1 MAEHFMRIRFHT
13 LAASRAA
20 CCALLLA
27 AFAHVPVIAQTQLQP
42 ELQAQTEQPRGSD
55 DHPPHP
61 LHQIDDAMVRLPL
74 AAALGAALALRPKR
88 RGTPPRSPAVVQTQI
103 VLAVVGAVVM
113 LIVGAS
119 LARAFGIVGAANLVR
134 YRSKIDDPK
143 DAAVM
148 LCALSVGLASGVGLY
163 ALTIFSTGFMVAAL
177 WVIESFEPHS
187 HKHFLL
193 KIKSEKDTDAMRDR
207 FETILG
213 TYQLPFELRSASD
226 NEVCYDIQVPIE
238 IQTDD
243 VSNRI
248 LQLDPDGHLAVEW
261 EEKKNKK

>member
-1 MAEHFMRIRFHT
+1 
-13 LAASRAA
+13 
-20 CCALLLA
+20 
-27 AFAHVPVIAQTQLQP
+27 
-42 ELQAQTEQPRGSD
+42 
-55 DHPPHP
+55 
-61 LHQIDDAMVRLPL
+61 MVLLPL

-88 RGTPPRSPAVVQTQI
+88 RGTPPRTPAVVQTQI

-113 LIVGAS
+113 LVVGAS

-148 LCALSVGLASGVGLY
+148 VCALSVGLASGVGLY

-177 WVIESFEPHS
+177 WVIESFEPQS

-193 KIKSEKDTDAMRDR
+193 RIKAGKESKDIDAMRDR
-207 FETILG
+207 FEQILG

-226 NEVCYDIQVPIE
+226 DEVCYDIQVPMQL
-238 IQTDD
+238 QTDD

-248 LQLDPDGHLAVEW
+248 LQLDPKGHLAVEW
-261 EEKKNKK
+261 EEKKKK